1 MLVFCNWC
9 IIFQD
14 SQASLIVHLFLIL
27 IFMSSFYCMN
37 LVHLFDE
44 TGCSSRQF
52 AHYTR
57 EHWLGVWGGGLHCG
71 QVGGFL

>member
-1 MLVFCNWC
+1 
-9 IIFQD
+9 
-14 SQASLIVHLFLIL
+14 
-27 IFMSSFYCMN
+27 MN